1 MEEKR
6 CSKRKKEFIEINYNG
21 AKTVPRIHANKN
33 TSYKNDYFM
42 HIYLL
47 KLLKKRHNMI
57 FKYREGGRTVGS
69 GKVAKIIE

>member
-1 MEEKR
+1 M
-6 CSKRKKEFIEINYNG
+6 SPLFTKESYSG

-33 TSYKNDYFM
+33 TLYKNEYF
-42 HIYLL
+42 IYIYPL